1 MEFCYV
7 YVLFPSS
14 RNLFNPLLTF
24 EAAQAP
30 EGFDDVVGFEGD
42 VNPEGRPVEDEAGQ
56 NAERNCENP
65 EENIVGNHEHFCV
78 AAAAENS
85 LCHDGVCGAEDY
97 DDADGGHELLGDFY
111 GFFAYVIG

>member
-30 EGFDDVVGFEGD
+30 EGFDDVVGFKGN
-42 VNPEGRPVEDEAGQ
+42 VNPEG
-56 NAERNCENP
+56 
-65 EENIVGNHEHFCV
+65 
-78 AAAAENS
+78 
-85 LCHDGVCGAEDY
+85 
-97 DDADGGHELLGDFY
+97 
-111 GFFAYVIG
+111 